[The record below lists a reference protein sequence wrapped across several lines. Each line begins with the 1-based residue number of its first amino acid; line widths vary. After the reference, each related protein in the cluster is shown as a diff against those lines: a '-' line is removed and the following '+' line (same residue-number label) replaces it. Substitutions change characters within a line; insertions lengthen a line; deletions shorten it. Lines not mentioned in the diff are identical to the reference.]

1 MNTPIQDGETQYI
14 VYQNSFLRGI
24 CKSKDSVLVT
34 WGSGFAQSVT
44 AETWNQR
51 EFLEKGEKARAV
63 VGDEAVQAQEYF
75 SRNAQ
80 EQVRTS
86 RALK

>member
-1 MNTPIQDGETQYI
+1 MSTPIQDGETQYI

-24 CKSKDSVLVT
+24 CKSKDSVLVS
-34 WGSGFAQSVT
+34 WGSGFVQSVT
-44 AETWNQR
+44 ADTWNKR

-63 VGDEAVQAQEYF
+63 GGEEVAKAQAYFATQTEEYK
-75 SRNAQ
+75 RA
-80 EQVRTS
+80 